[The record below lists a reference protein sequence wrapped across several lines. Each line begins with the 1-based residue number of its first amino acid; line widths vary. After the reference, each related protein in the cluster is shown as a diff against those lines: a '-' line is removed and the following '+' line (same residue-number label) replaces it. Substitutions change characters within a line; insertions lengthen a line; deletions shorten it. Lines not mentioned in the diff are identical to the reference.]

1 MQGNKSGYKIFVPD
15 GDHHPPLKGRLIK
28 LKRRALLDQGPIE
41 EVVAMKDH
49 QTSLYLSAGTEAG
62 DLCQWKL
69 QYS

>member
-1 MQGNKSGYKIFVPD
+1 MFVPD

-28 LKRRALLDQGPIE
+28 LKRRALLDYGPIE

-62 DLCQWKL
+62 DLC
-69 QYS
+69 